1 MRGVGRVILA
11 VLVIFFVI
19 LSIVMSIYAD
29 LFWFLMLGYEN
40 VFLTILFT
48 RLELWFLFF
57 SLFFIFALVNIGVAK
72 RTCMGKGKKK
82 RKTKTEDRI
91 TIMVSFFISVI
102 IGSVFSNW
110 EVVLRYLNQVPF
122 QGNDP
127 VFGLNIGFYVFDL
140 PLYSFLI
147 GFAAATVVL
156 TLVITFISYAVY
168 SQSFRKQEP
177 GENAVLQ
184 MPNVPSYT
192 IDMKAMEKKVVPH
205 ASFLI
210 GLLFIVISVALFFG
224 RYGLLFSPAGVVFG
238 AGYTDIHIM
247 LPLITLLSVVAF
259 IVGIL
264 FILNF
269 RMNRTGLIL
278 KLIGGFIAIA
288 VLGMIVSGVTQAF
301 IVTPNE
307 YNLESEY
314 IGRNINFTLAAYGL
328 DSMNERI
335 FPISYNLSG
344 SDIEKNSGTID
355 NIRLWDWRPLMITYN
370 QLQLF
375 RTYYSFW
382 DVDIDRY
389 KINGGYKEVMLSA
402 RGLDTGNLP
411 EKAKTWINEHMVY
424 THGYGLVMNPVDKV
438 TADGQPEFYM
448 QDIPPKSDYFT
459 VDRPEIYYG
468 EGMNEYALVKTTT
481 EEFDYP
487 SGEQNI
493 YTSYEGTGGVPLSD
507 GFRRLVY
514 AVNFGSI
521 ELLLSGSLT
530 EESRVLMYRDIGE
543 RVSSIAPF
551 LSYDR
556 DPYIVLSNGRL
567 YWMLDAYTTTD
578 MYPYSEPMYVGK
590 RSYFNYIRNS
600 VKVVVDAYNGDVT
613 FYVIDS
619 DDPVIKAYGKMF
631 PGLFESFES
640 MDPDLKDHIRYPE
653 DLFSIQAA
661 LYSEYHMNDPRVF
674 YNKEDTWVIPNEIYR
689 GSRQE
694 MQPYYVIVRLPGYEK
709 EKFILMIPFIPRGK
723 ENLIGWMAAVSD
735 FPDYGNLVVYK
746 FSKQELTYGPMQIE
760 ARIDQDT
767 EISQLITLWS
777 QAGSDVIRGNTLVI
791 PIEDSI
797 VYIEPLYLEATEK
810 GTLPELKRVIV
821 VYGNDLVMKDTL
833 ADALA
838 DVFGSVTSVPQKPP
852 AGLPT
857 TSDET
862 LSQISDLYGRAQSSL
877 RTGDLKTYAEY
888 MEQIEQ
894 LLENW
899 KSS

>member
-1 MRGVGRVILA
+1 MRVVGRFILA
-11 VLVIFFVI
+11 LLVIIFVI

-29 LFWFLMLGYEN
+29 LFWFIKLGYEN

-48 RLELWFLFF
+48 RLGLWFMFF
-57 SLFFIFALVNIGVAK
+57 AVFFIFALVNIGIAK
-72 RTCMGKGKKK
+72 RVCLGKGKKK
-82 RKTKTEDRI
+82 RKTWIEDK
-91 TIMVSFFISVI
+91 IMVSVAFFLSVI
-102 IGSVFSNW
+102 VGTVFSNW
-110 EVVLRYLNQVPF
+110 DIVLKYLNQVPF
-122 QGNDP
+122 GVADP
-127 VFGLNIGFYVFDL
+127 VFGMDIGFYVFEL

-147 GFAAATVVL
+147 GFGAVTVIL
-156 TLVITFISYAVY
+156 GIVITFISYAFY
-168 SQSFRKQEP
+168 SQSFKKQEP
-177 GENAVLQ
+177 SENVVIQ
-184 MPNVPSYT
+184 TPNVPSYT
-192 IDMKAMEKKVVPH
+192 IDLKAMEKKIVPH
-205 ASFLI
+205 MSFLT
-210 GLLFIVISVALFFG
+210 GLLFFLIADALFLGRFG
-224 RYGLLFSPAGVVFG
+224 ILFSPSGAVFG
-238 AGYTDIHIM
+238 AGYTDVHIM
-247 LPLITLLSVVAF
+247 LPLLTLLSVVSF

-269 RMNRTGLIL
+269 RLNNTGLIL
-278 KLIGGFIAIA
+278 KLIGGFAAIA
-288 VLGMIVSGVTQAF
+288 VLGMIISGVTQAF

-307 YNLESEY
+307 YNLENEY

-328 DSMNERI
+328 DSMDERI
-335 FPISYNLSG
+335 FPISYNLSS
-344 SDIEKNSGTID
+344 SDIERNPGTID

-375 RTYYSFW
+375 RTYYNFW

-402 RGLDTGNLP
+402 RGLDTGNLQS
-411 EKAKTWINEHMVY
+411 EAKTWINEYMVY

-438 TADGQPEFYM
+438 TKDGQPEFYIK
-448 QDIPPKSDYFT
+448 DIPPKSKYFT

-468 EGMNEYALVKTTT
+468 EGMSEYALVKTTT

-493 YTSYEGTGGVPLSD
+493 YTSYEGTGGVDLSD
-507 GFRRLVY
+507 AFKRLVY

-521 ELLLSGSLT
+521 ELLLSGSLK
-530 EESRVLMYRDIGE
+530 ENSRIMMYRDVE
-543 RVSSIAPF
+543 KRVSSIAPF

-556 DPYIVLSNGRL
+556 DPYIVLSNGKL

-578 MYPYSEPMYVGK
+578 MYPYSEPMYVSK

-600 VKVVVDAYNGDVT
+600 VKVVVDAYNGDVK
-613 FYVIDS
+613 FYVIDN
-619 DDPVIKAYGKMF
+619 DDPMIKAYDKMF
-631 PGLFESFES
+631 PGIFESFDN
-640 MDPDLKDHIRYPE
+640 MDPGLREHIRYPE
-653 DLFSIQAA
+653 DLFSVQAA
-661 LYSEYHMNDPRVF
+661 LYSEYHMKDPRVF

-694 MQPYYVIVRLPGYEK
+694 MQPYYVIVRLPGDDK

-723 ENLIGWMAAVSD
+723 ENLVGWMAAVSD
-735 FPDYGNLVVYK
+735 FPDYGELVVYR

-760 ARIDQDT
+760 ARIDQNTD
-767 EISQLITLWS
+767 ISQLITLWS

-821 VYGNDLVMKDTL
+821 VYGNRLEMRDTL
-833 ADALA
+833 SEALSA
-838 DVFGSVTSVPQKPP
+838 VFGSVPNVPQSPST
-852 AGLPT
+852 GLPT

-862 LSQISDLYGRAQSSL
+862 LSQISGLYDKAQSSL
-877 RTGDLKTYAEY
+877 RAGDLKTYAEY
-888 MEQIEQ
+888 LEQIEQ
-894 LLENW
+894 LLESW